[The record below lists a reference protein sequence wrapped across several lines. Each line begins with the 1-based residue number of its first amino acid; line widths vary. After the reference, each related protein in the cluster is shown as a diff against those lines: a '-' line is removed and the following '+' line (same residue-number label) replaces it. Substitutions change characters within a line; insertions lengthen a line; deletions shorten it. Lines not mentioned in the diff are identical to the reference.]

1 MFGIG
6 HMPELVALLVVALII
21 LGPGKLPS
29 FGASLGRGIRDFKR
43 EVSAITEPVREDLTL
58 PEGDRSNRA

>member
-6 HMPELVALLVVALII
+6 HMPELVILLVIALIFI
-21 LGPGKLPS
+21 GPGKLPS

-43 EVSAITEPVREDLTL
+43 EVSSITDTVHEKPTL
-58 PEGDRSNRA
+58 PEGDRSNQA